1 MLSQDLI
8 RTLVDDRERAI
19 ADHLRRRLVKRE
31 RWIRWVR
38 PPAKETD
45 RR

>member
-8 RTLVDDRERAI
+8 RALVDDRERI
-19 ADHLRRRLVKRE
+19 ITEHLRERLVKRE
-31 RWIRWVR
+31 PSIRWVR
-38 PPAKETD
+38 RPPKPVD